1 MNDIR
6 FERDSDHIVT
16 LTFDAQGQAANTMN
30 TSFQASLKATV
41 QRLESERATIRGII
55 FTSAKSTFFAG
66 GDLNE
71 LSKIEKQDAE
81 KVFSMIESVKADL
94 RAIEKLGVPVV
105 AAINGSALGGG
116 WEIALA
122 SHQRYALNDSKVRLG
137 LPEVTLGLLPGAG
150 GIVRT
155 VRLLGMEKA
164 LPLLLEGKQLTPE
177 AALKLGL
184 LHGLASDRDELMTK
198 ARQWIQ
204 EHPESKQLFE
214 QQGYRVPGGTPK
226 QGPLAEMLPIAPAML
241 LEKTKGRYPAPEC
254 ILKCA
259 VESLQV
265 DLDTALRI
273 ESRYFVEVATSSVAH
288 NMIST
293 FWFQLQAIK
302 AGHSR
307 PQGFPSQKFK
317 RIGVLGAGM
326 MGAGIAYAA
335 AKVGIQV
342 HLKDVDLPAAER
354 GKQYSAKLLDDKI
367 KKGQIS
373 EAEKLR
379 VLENITPISS
389 YEDLATCELVIEAV
403 FEDREIKRDVTE
415 KTLAVL
421 AHDAVMASNT
431 STLPITGLAKASS
444 HPQNFIGLH
453 FFSPVDKMQLVE
465 IIVGEKT
472 SPQTIARA
480 FDFTRQ
486 IDKVPIIVNDSRG
499 FYTSRVFGAFTNEG
513 IAMLGEGQAPILI
526 ERAAVQA
533 GMPVGPL
540 AVSDEVSLTLYQL
553 VRKATEADL
562 AKLGQTMPL
571 HPAATVVDRMIE
583 EFGRRGKAAGAGFYE
598 YPKEGKK
605 YIWPKLKEL
614 YQGEA
619 IPFQDIQ
626 DRLLFIQ
633 SLETVRI
640 LEEKVLTSVPD
651 ANIGSIFGFGFAP
664 WTGGTLQF
672 INSYGVRSFTKRAM
686 ELAERYGDRFSP
698 PKTLIEKSERN
709 EKFT

>member
-6 FERDSDHIVT
+6 FEKNADGIVT

-30 TSFQASLKATV
+30 ASFQASLKATV
-41 QRLESERATIRGII
+41 QRIKTESEQIRGII

-71 LSKIEKQDAE
+71 LSKIKPEDAE
-81 KVFSMIESVKADL
+81 TVFSMIESLKADL
-94 RAIEKLGVPVV
+94 RDIERLGIPVV
-105 AAINGSALGGG
+105 AAINGTALGGG

-122 SHQRYALNDSKVRLG
+122 SHCRLALNDPRIKLG

-150 GIVRT
+150 GVVRS
-155 VRLLGMEKA
+155 VRLLGMEAA
-164 LPLLLEGKQLTPE
+164 LPLLLEGRQLGPE
-177 AALKLGL
+177 AALKMGL
-184 LHGLASDRDELMTK
+184 LHGLAASQEELLSK
-198 ARQWIQ
+198 AMAWIKD
-204 EHPESKQLFE
+204 HPRSKQVFE
-214 QQGYRVPGGTPK
+214 EDSYRVPGGTPK
-226 QGPLAEMLPIAPAML
+226 QGRLAEMLPIAPAML
-241 LEKTKGRYPAPEC
+241 LEKTKGLFPAPAA

-265 DLDTALRI
+265 NLDTALRI
-273 ESRYFVEVATSSVAH
+273 ESRYFVEVASSSVAH

-302 AGHSR
+302 GGQSR
-307 PQGFPSQKFK
+307 PEGIPRQSFK

-326 MGAGIAYAA
+326 MGAGIAYVA
-335 AKVGIQV
+335 AKAGIQV
-342 HLKDVDLPAAER
+342 HLKDMDLAAAER
-354 GKQYSAKLLDDKI
+354 GKQYSAKLLDEQV
-367 KKGQIS
+367 KKARIS
-373 EAEKLR
+373 EADKAKF
-379 VLENITPISS
+379 LELIVPVSS
-389 YEDLATCELVIEAV
+389 YEDLATCQLVIEAV
-403 FEDREIKRDVTE
+403 FEDRNVKREVTE

-453 FFSPVDKMQLVE
+453 FFSPVEKMQLLE

-472 SPQTIARA
+472 APETVARA
-480 FDFTRQ
+480 FDFARQ
-486 IDKVPIIVNDSRG
+486 IDKIPIVVNDSRG
-499 FYTSRVFGAFTNEG
+499 FYTSRVFGSFTNEG
-513 IAMLGEGQAPILI
+513 IAMLGEGLSPVLI

-562 AKLGQTMPL
+562 AKAGQPVNT
-571 HPAATVVDRMIE
+571 HPASAVVDRMIE
-583 EFGRRGKAAGAGFYE
+583 EFGRRGKSAGAGFYD
-598 YPKEGKK
+598 YPKDGKK
-605 YIWPKLKEL
+605 QIWPKLKEI
-614 YQGEA
+614 YHGGS

-640 LEEKVLTSVPD
+640 LEENVLTSVAD
-651 ANIGSIFGFGFAP
+651 ANVGSIFGFGFAP
-664 WTGGTLQF
+664 WTGGTLQY
-672 INSYGVRSFTKRAM
+672 INSYGPRNFTKRAM
-686 ELAERYGDRFSP
+686 ELAELYGERFTP
-698 PKTLIEKSERN
+698 PRTLIEKSERN
-709 EKFT
+709 EKF